1 MIRVAGTIRR
11 YFLTGLLAIIPIW
24 GTYLVLKTLLE
35 TLDGFVGG
43 TLRAYLPHYIPGLGI
58 IVLLLL
64 IFTVGL
70 LTANYLG
77 QRLVAWGEEIME
89 HLPIVRSVYSTI
101 KSMVSMVSA
110 GGKENFRRVVL
121 IEFPRKGQYS
131 LAFVT
136 GVTEGEIQRLT
147 DEKMLNVYVPT
158 TPNPTSGYLLFVP
171 ESEII
176 PVSMTVEDGMKM
188 IISGGLYTPPLHEI
202 HKGTERVPSGVSSE
216 TSPAFKSKKEVVP

>member
-1 MIRVAGTIRR
+1 MIRVAGAIRR
-11 YFLTGLLAIIPIW
+11 YFLTGLLVITPIW

-43 TLRAYLPHYIPGLGI
+43 TLREHLPHYIPGLGI

-77 QRLVAWGEEIME
+77 QRLVAWGEKIMQR
-89 HLPIVRSVYSTI
+89 LPIVRGVYSTI
-101 KSMVSMVSA
+101 KSMVNMVSTDE
-110 GGKENFRRVVL
+110 KEGFRRVVL

-136 GVTEGEIQRLT
+136 GVTEGEVQQLT
-147 DEKMLNVYVPT
+147 NEKVLNVYVPT

-176 PVSMTVEDGMKM
+176 PVSMSVEDGMKM
-188 IISGGLYTPPLHEI
+188 IISGGLYSPPPPGGP
-202 HKGTERVPSGVSSE
+202 KNSE
-216 TSPAFKSKKEVVP
+216 GLAPTLKSKKEVAS

>member
-1 MIRVAGTIRR
+1 MIRVAGAIRR

-43 TLRAYLPHYIPGLGI
+43 TLREYLPHYIPGLGI

-64 IFTVGL
+64 IFAVGL

-89 HLPIVRSVYSTI
+89 HLPIVRSIYSTI
-101 KSMVSMVSA
+101 KSMVNMVSTS
-110 GGKENFRRVVL
+110 GKENFRRVVL

-136 GVTEGEIQRLT
+136 GMTQGEVQQLT
-147 DEKMLNVYVPT
+147 HEKVLNVYVPT

-188 IISGGLYTPPLHEI
+188 IISGGLYTPPPHEI
-202 HKGTERVPSGVSSE
+202 PKNNNEILSQ
-216 TSPAFKSKKEVVP
+216 ALQSKKEVAP

>member
-1 MIRVAGTIRR
+1 MIRVAGGIRR

-24 GTYLVLKTLLE
+24 GTYLVLRTLLE
-35 TLDGFVGG
+35 TLDGFVGN
-43 TLRAYLPHYIPGLGI
+43 TLREYLPYYIPGLGI

-70 LTANYLG
+70 LTTNFLG

-101 KSMVSMVSA
+101 KSMVNMVST
-110 GGKENFRRVVL
+110 GKESFRRVVL

-136 GVTEGEIQRLT
+136 GVTEGEVQHLT
-147 DEKMLNVYVPT
+147 NEKMLNVYVPT

-176 PVSMTVEDGMKM
+176 PVSMSVEDGMKM
-188 IISGGLYTPPLHEI
+188 IISGGMYTPSSQEI
-202 HKGTERVPSGVSSE
+202 HKATERVSAK
-216 TSPAFKSKKEVVP
+216 TAAQASPAFKPKKEIAP

>member
-1 MIRVAGTIRR
+1 MTRVASAVRR
-11 YFLTGLLAIIPIW
+11 YFLTGLLATIPIW

-35 TLDGFVGG
+35 TLDGFVGN
-43 TLRAYLPHYIPGLGI
+43 TLREHLPYYIPGLGI

-64 IFTVGL
+64 IFTMGL
-70 LTANYLG
+70 LTANFLG
-77 QRLVAWGEEIME
+77 QRLVSWGEEIME

-101 KSMVSMVSA
+101 KSMVNMVSTS
-110 GGKENFRRVVL
+110 KEGFRRVVL

-136 GVTEGEIQRLT
+136 GATEGEVQQLT
-147 DEKMLNVYVPT
+147 NEKVLNVYVPT

-176 PVSMTVEDGMKM
+176 PLSMTVEDGMKM
-188 IISGGLYTPPLHEI
+188 IISGGLYTPGGNQINAEVLSRMH
-202 HKGTERVPSGVSSE
+202 SSKRKVA
-216 TSPAFKSKKEVVP
+216 S

>member
-1 MIRVAGTIRR
+1 MTRVAGTIRR
-11 YFLTGLLAIIPIW
+11 YFLTGLFVIIPIW

-35 TLDGFVGG
+35 TLDGFVGS
-43 TLRAYLPHYIPGLGI
+43 TLRQYLPYYIPGLGI

-64 IFTVGL
+64 IFTIGL

-77 QRLVAWGEEIME
+77 QRLVAWGEEVMQR
-89 HLPIVRSVYSTI
+89 LPIVRSVYSTI
-101 KSMVSMVSA
+101 KSMVNMVSTN
-110 GGKENFRRVVL
+110 GKENFRRVVL

-136 GVTEGEIQRLT
+136 GVTEGEVQQLT
-147 DEKMLNVYVPT
+147 DGKVLNVYVPT

-188 IISGGLYTPPLHEI
+188 IISGGLYTPPPHGGSKNNEVL
-202 HKGTERVPSGVSSE
+202 
-216 TSPAFKSKKEVVP
+216 SPTLPSKKEVAP